1 MKPQFHAHFHI
12 ESVFEWHKEKE
23 RYNNTMK
30 EEIKNATKR
39 KRNLIKII

>member
-23 RYNNTMK
+23 RYTTMR
-30 EEIKNATKR
+30 EEKKGDETK
-39 KRNLIKII
+39 KKSD